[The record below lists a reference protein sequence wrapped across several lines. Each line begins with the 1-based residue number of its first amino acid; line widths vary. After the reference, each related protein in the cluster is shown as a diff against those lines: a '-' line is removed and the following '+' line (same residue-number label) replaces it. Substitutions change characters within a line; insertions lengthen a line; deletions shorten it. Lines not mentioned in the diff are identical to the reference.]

1 MTTPFCSL
9 GVWCIL
15 SSDLDLSSSF
25 FTTEGA
31 VDVWDVVPADLEEL
45 RLTDRF
51 DKVAE
56 ELRPLI
62 S

>member
-1 MTTPFCSL
+1 MYL
-9 GVWCIL
+9 W
-15 SSDLDLSSSF
+15 SDLDLSSSF
-25 FTTEGA
+25 FTTEG
-31 VDVWDVVPADLEEL
+31 VGDIVPADLEEL

-56 ELRPLI
+56 ELLSLI